1 MALWPV
7 DRFERMM
14 MEDPMRAMDRFGGMG
29 DMDHWMSRRMMPYWR
44 DADHS
49 MLHVGNQKESSA
61 HSSSAEEEEVG
72 DIEPCHIIIMALWP
86 VDRLERMMMEDPM
99 RMMECPMRTMDR
111 FGGMGDMDRWMTRR
125 MMPYWRDA
133 DHSMLHVGNTTKEWA
148 LPEDC
153 DLDAVHTQLDN
164 EGHLSIEAPKTGQHT
179 KSRVLPILPAP
190 KKK

>member
-1 MALWPV
+1 
-7 DRFERMM
+7 
-14 MEDPMRAMDRFGGMG
+14 
-29 DMDHWMSRRMMPYWR
+29 
-44 DADHS
+44 
-49 MLHVGNQKESSA
+49 
-61 HSSSAEEEEVG
+61 
-72 DIEPCHIIIMALWP
+72 MALWP

-133 DHSMLHVGNTTKEWA
+133 DHSMLHVGNTTKELVNDDKKFAVALDVSHFKPEELKVHLDGRDLTIEGQQELKTDHGYMKKSFVHKWA